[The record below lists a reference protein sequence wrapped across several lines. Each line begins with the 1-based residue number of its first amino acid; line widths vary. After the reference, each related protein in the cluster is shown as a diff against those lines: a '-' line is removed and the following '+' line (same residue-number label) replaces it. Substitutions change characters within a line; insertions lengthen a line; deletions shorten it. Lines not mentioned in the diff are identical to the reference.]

1 MQFQDLNIPR
11 EHVRKLLSTASS
23 DTALLY
29 LYLHSG
35 NDLRNAAQALQ
46 ISTCAVQCAAATLR
60 QLELWTEKEKAFAG
74 GERPSYT
81 EYDVLQAMERDQS
94 FPGLRNEVQQ
104 TLGRPLTTEDLKIL
118 LGFVNYLGLPYEV
131 ISILV
136 RYCKDRSVQRGKL
149 RAPSLRSIEKEAYH
163 WADLC
168 IDTMEEASAYI
179 TRQNVRFSRL
189 GQLMETLQIR
199 GRALTAAEER
209 YAQQWLD
216 WGFGPDEL
224 AIAYDR
230 TVLGTGK
237 LTWKYMDKIVSSW
250 HEKGLHSVKQI
261 ESGDIRRQKNAPAST
276 PAADSDS
283 ELAEQRRLLAH
294 LRNKEG

>member
-94 FPGLRNEVQQ
+94 FPGLRDEVQQ
-104 TLGRPLTTEDLKIL
+104 SLGRPLTTEDLKIL

-136 RYCKDRSVQRGKL
+136 RYCKDRNAQRGKL

-216 WGFGPDEL
+216 WGFDTDAIKMAYERTCLNTGGLSWAYMHKILNRWQSAGLLTAEAIRQGDTKPGNFKAGQRQLDSDEL
-224 AIAYDR
+224 AAI
-230 TVLGTGK
+230 
-237 LTWKYMDKIVSSW
+237 
-250 HEKGLHSVKQI
+250 EKMFQEV
-261 ESGDIRRQKNAPAST
+261 
-276 PAADSDS
+276 
-283 ELAEQRRLLAH
+283 
-294 LRNKEG
+294 